1 VHPELAT
8 HKPADLTALVLTQ
21 LSMTDFRLFA
31 DAMFEPAT
39 EGTTVLSGPNGSGKT
54 TVLEA
59 VAFLGSQRSFRGA
72 PRDAMV
78 RGGCERGYVRGELND
93 AGRKVTVET
102 ELTRGPGESRAQ
114 VNRQRARRADL
125 AAAVPVTVFSPEDLA
140 VVQGGPAAR
149 RGLLDDALASLDR
162 RAATALEDTDR
173 ALRQRGALLRQ
184 AGGRSTTEIEA
195 TLDVWDERLAK
206 AVTVLVEARR
216 DLLEELA
223 PLTADA
229 YGALA
234 NISGVVN
241 VRLKYEQSWEG
252 PFDVALAERRRED
265 LRRGATTAGP
275 HRDDMAVELEGRDS
289 RVQAS
294 QGEQRCL
301 ALALRL
307 GVHHLLTKRLGR
319 PPILLLDDV
328 FSELDPDRSRA
339 LVREL
344 PPGQSLL
351 STAVPLPV
359 GVDVALV
366 VDVRELGS

>member
-1 VHPELAT
+1 VQPD
-8 HKPADLTALVLTQ
+8 PAIDEPSAASGLVLTQ
-21 LSMTDFRLFA
+21 LSMKDFRLFA
-31 DAMFEPAT
+31 DVLLEPST

-72 PRDAMV
+72 PRDAMI
-78 RGGCERGYVRGELND
+78 RGGCERGYVRGELAD
-93 AGRKVTVET
+93 EGRKVTVET

-125 AAAVPVTVFSPEDLA
+125 AAAVPVTVFSPDDLA
-140 VVQGGPAAR
+140 VVQGGPSAR
-149 RGLLDDALASLDR
+149 RSLLDDALANLDR
-162 RAATALEDTDR
+162 RAATAVEDTDR

-184 AGGRSTTEIEA
+184 AGGRWSVEIEA
-195 TLDVWDERLAK
+195 TLDVWDERLAT
-206 AVTVLVEARR
+206 AGSSLVAARR
-216 DLLEELA
+216 ALLDELS
-223 PLTADA
+223 PLAQVAYAALADA
-229 YGALA
+229 AG
-234 NISGVVN
+234 SFD
-241 VRLKYEQSWEG
+241 VRLRYEQSWEG

-275 HRDDMAVELEGRDS
+275 HRDDVAVELAGRDS
-289 RVQAS
+289 RLQAS

-307 GVHHLLTKRLGR
+307 GVHQLLTERLGH

-344 PPGQSLL
+344 PRGQSLL
-351 STAVPLPV
+351 STAVPLPD
-359 GVDVALV
+359 GMDVALV
-366 VDVRELGS
+366 LDVRSLGS

>member
-1 VHPELAT
+1 
-8 HKPADLTALVLTQ
+8 
-21 LSMTDFRLFA
+21 MTDFRLFA
-31 DAMFEPAT
+31 GATVEPAT
-39 EGTTVLSGPNGSGKT
+39 DGTTVLSGPNGSGKT

-78 RGGCERGYVRGELND
+78 RGGCERGYVRGELSD
-93 AGRKVTVET
+93 AGRLVTVET
-102 ELTRGPGESRAQ
+102 ELRRGPGESRAQ

-125 AAAVPVTVFSPEDLA
+125 AAAVPVTIFSPDDLA
-140 VVQGGPAAR
+140 VIQGGPAAR

-162 RAATALEDTDR
+162 RAATAVEDTDR

-184 AGGRSTTEIEA
+184 SGGRRTAEIEA

-206 AVTVLVEARR
+206 AATTLVEARR
-216 DLLEELA
+216 ALLEELA
-223 PLTADA
+223 PLTSDA

-234 NISGVVN
+234 DASGRVSVGL
-241 VRLKYEQSWEG
+241 RYEQSWEG
-252 PFDVALAERRRED
+252 PFDVALADRRRED

-275 HRDDMAVELEGRDS
+275 HRDDVVVELEGRDS

-307 GVHHLLTKRLGR
+307 GVHRLLTARLGR

-339 LVREL
+339 LVRQL
-344 PPGQSLL
+344 PHGQSLL
-351 STAVPLPV
+351 STAVPLPP
-359 GVDVALV
+359 GMDVALV
-366 VDVRELGS
+366 IDVRRLRS

>member
-1 VHPELAT
+1 MRPDPAPPEPSAS
-8 HKPADLTALVLTQ
+8 AALVLTR
-21 LSMTDFRLFA
+21 LSMTDFRLFTNA
-31 DAMFEPAT
+31 LLEPAV

-72 PRDAMV
+72 PRDAMI
-78 RGGCERGYVRGELND
+78 RGDRERGYVRGELSD
-93 AGRKVTVET
+93 RGRRVTVET
-102 ELTRGPGESRAQ
+102 ELIRGPGESRAQ

-125 AAAVPVTVFSPEDLA
+125 AAAVPVTVFSPDDLA

-149 RGLLDDALASLDR
+149 RTLLDDALASLDR
-162 RAATALEDTDR
+162 RAAAAVEDTDR

-184 AGGRSTTEIEA
+184 AGGRTTPEIEA
-195 TLDVWDERLAK
+195 SLDVWDERLAR
-206 AVTVLVEARR
+206 AATSLVAARR
-216 DLLEELA
+216 GLLGELA
-223 PLTADA
+223 PLAAAA

-234 NISGVVN
+234 DAPGAVTVEI
-241 VRLKYEQSWEG
+241 RYEQSWEG
-252 PFDVALAERRRED
+252 PLDAALAARRRED

-275 HRDDMAVELEGRDS
+275 HRDDLAVELDGRDS

-307 GVHHLLTKRLGR
+307 GVHHLLTARLGR

-328 FSELDPDRSRA
+328 FSELDPHRSRA
-339 LVREL
+339 LLRLL
-344 PPGQSLL
+344 PRGQSLL
-351 STAVPLPV
+351 STAVPLPE
-359 GVDVALV
+359 GMDVALV
-366 VDVRELGS
+366 VDVAKLGS

>member
-1 VHPELAT
+1 VEPD
-8 HKPADLTALVLTQ
+8 PAPQGPAASALVLIQ
-21 LSMTDFRLFA
+21 LSMKDFRIFA
-31 DAMFEPAT
+31 DAVVEPSG

-93 AGRKVTVET
+93 GGRKVTVET
-102 ELTRGPGESRAQ
+102 EITRGPGESRAQ

-125 AAAVPVTVFSPEDLA
+125 AAAVPVTVFSPDDLA

-162 RAATALEDTDR
+162 RAATAVEDTDR

-184 AGGRSTTEIEA
+184 AAGRRSPEIEA
-195 TLDVWDERLAK
+195 TLDVWDERLAT
-206 AVTVLVEARR
+206 AGTALVAARR
-216 DLLEELA
+216 SLLEELS
-223 PLTADA
+223 PLAEEAYKVLADSSDSA
-229 YGALA
+229 G
-234 NISGVVN
+234 
-241 VRLKYEQSWEG
+241 VRLRYEQSWDG

-275 HRDDMAVELEGRDS
+275 HRDDVAVELAGRDS

-307 GVHHLLTKRLGR
+307 GVHQLLTARLGH

-339 LVREL
+339 LVRQL
-344 PPGQSLL
+344 PRGQSLL
-351 STAVPLPV
+351 STAVPLPE
-359 GVDVALV
+359 GMDVALV
-366 VDVRELGS
+366 IDVRRLGP

>member
-1 VHPELAT
+1 M
-8 HKPADLTALVLTQ
+8 K
-21 LSMTDFRLFA
+21 DFRLFA
-31 DAMFEPAT
+31 DAVFEPAA

-72 PRDAMV
+72 PRDSMI

-102 ELTRGPGESRAQ
+102 ELTRGPGEARAQ

-125 AAAVPVTVFSPEDLA
+125 AATVPVTVFSPEDLV

-149 RGLLDDALASLDR
+149 RALLDDALCSLDR
-162 RAATALEDTDR
+162 RAATAIEETDR

-184 AGGRSTTEIEA
+184 AGGRRTAEIEA
-195 TLDVWDERLAK
+195 TLDVWDERLAV
-206 AVTVLVEARR
+206 AGTRLVEARR
-216 DLLEELA
+216 VLLDQLK
-223 PLTADA
+223 PLIEDA
-229 YGALA
+229 YGELA
-234 NISGVVN
+234 GAPGA
-241 VRLKYEQSWEG
+241 VRVGIRYEPSWEG
-252 PFDVALAERRRED
+252 PFDVALVARRQED
-265 LRRGATTAGP
+265 FRRAATTAGP
-275 HRDDMAVELEGRDS
+275 HRDDVAVELSGRDS

-307 GVHHLLTKRLGR
+307 GVHHLLTNRLGR
-319 PPILLLDDV
+319 PPLLLLDDV

-339 LVREL
+339 LVGQL
-344 PPGQSLL
+344 PRGQSFL
-351 STAVPLPV
+351 STAVPLPEGMEV
-359 GVDVALV
+359 ALLVDVTRL
-366 VDVRELGS
+366 RSS

>member
-1 VHPELAT
+1 VDPDLAT
-8 HKPADLTALVLTQ
+8 PAPADAALVLTQ
-21 LSMTDFRLFA
+21 LSMTDFRLF
-31 DAMFEPAT
+31 DAATVEPAPD
-39 EGTTVLSGPNGSGKT
+39 GTTVLAGPNGSGKT

-72 PRDAMV
+72 PREAMI

-102 ELTRGPGESRAQ
+102 ELTRGGGDSRAQ

-125 AAAVPVTVFSPEDLA
+125 AAAVPVTVFSPDDLA

-162 RAATALEDTDR
+162 RAATAVEDTDR

-184 AGGRSTTEIEA
+184 AGGRRSAEIEA

-206 AVTVLVEARR
+206 AATTLVEARR
-216 DLLEELA
+216 GLLADLA

-229 YGALA
+229 YVALA
-234 NISGVVN
+234 ESPGSVAVEL
-241 VRLKYEQSWEG
+241 RYEQSWEG
-252 PFDVALAERRRED
+252 PFDVALAERRNED

-275 HRDDMAVELEGRDS
+275 HRDDVAVELEGRDS

-307 GVHHLLTKRLGR
+307 GVHHLLTARLGR

-339 LVREL
+339 LVRQL
-344 PPGQSLL
+344 PAGQSLL
-351 STAVPLPV
+351 STAVPLPP
-359 GVDVALV
+359 GMDVALV
-366 VDVRELGS
+366 IDVRELRS